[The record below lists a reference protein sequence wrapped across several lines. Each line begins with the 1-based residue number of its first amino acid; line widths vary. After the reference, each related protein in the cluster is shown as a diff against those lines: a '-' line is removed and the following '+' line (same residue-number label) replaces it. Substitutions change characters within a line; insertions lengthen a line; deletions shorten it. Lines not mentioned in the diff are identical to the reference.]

1 MGVLTHTALL
11 ACIYI
16 PPLPTSL
23 PPGKN
28 PIWNPGARNAR
39 HKSKDCIPYQ
49 RDEHQ
54 VNFKLCYISNCTTA
68 YCQTLC
74 KTTSDRRYIGNRMI
88 LRKLIM
94 KYSSTET
101 RSDSA
106 AWQHLDLLIICRSAF
121 RGGAGVALLHGLY
134 IYSHIHVLRR
144 HLLRLAS
151 TIPPTFTYDNLLQL
165 LVI

>member
-1 MGVLTHTALL
+1 MYWRILHSLHVSTF
-11 ACIYI
+11 
-16 PPLPTSL
+16 PPSP

-49 RDEHQ
+49 WDEHQ
-54 VNFKLCYISNCTTA
+54 VNFKLCYISNCATT

-134 IYSHIHVLRR
+134 THTFMYSVGICSGLPPQSPHIHLW
-144 HLLRLAS
+144 
-151 TIPPTFTYDNLLQL
+151 
-165 LVI
+165 

>member
-1 MGVLTHTALL
+1 MPDV
-11 ACIYI
+11 
-16 PPLPTSL
+16 
-23 PPGKN
+23 N
-28 PIWNPGARNAR
+28 PKIAFHING
-39 HKSKDCIPYQ
+39 
-49 RDEHQ
+49 DEHQ
-54 VNFKLCYISNCTTA
+54 VNIKLCYISNCATT

-88 LRKLIM
+88 QRKLIM

-106 AWQHLDLLIICRSAF
+106 AWQHLDLLIICIQVSLSEW
-121 RGGAGVALLHGLY
+121 GGSCFTARF

-151 TIPPTFTYDNLLQL
+151 TIPPHSPMIISCNSWYIQQRCNPTIKFPANSFQVRLTSHY
-165 LVI
+165 